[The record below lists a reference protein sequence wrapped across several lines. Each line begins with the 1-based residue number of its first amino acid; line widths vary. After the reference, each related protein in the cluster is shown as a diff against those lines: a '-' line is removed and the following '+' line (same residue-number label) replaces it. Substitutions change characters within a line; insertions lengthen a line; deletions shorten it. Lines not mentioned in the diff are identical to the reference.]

1 MLLEHYVAGFGGI
14 WGMLAVGIFGAK
26 DELEG
31 LLSHDGILHGGG
43 FYLFGVQLLAC
54 CCFAVW
60 ASSCTFILIW
70 VSELGGMTSDLFTYV
85 KHPDW
90 KTLDISSLVHRQ
102 DHPLPHGRARGALGG
117 RLRRA

>member
-1 MLLEHYVAGFGGI
+1 MLYMRAGFGGV

-31 LLSHDGILHGGG
+31 LLSHNGILHGGG

-60 ASSCTFILIW
+60 ASSCTFVLIW
-70 VSELGGMTSDLFTYV
+70 VSISWNDL
-85 KHPDW
+85 
-90 KTLDISSLVHRQ
+90 LSSRLTHVHC
-102 DHPLPHGRARGALGG
+102 ASMA
-117 RLRRA
+117 

>member
-1 MLLEHYVAGFGGI
+1 MCKANVQFNLCILEHYVAGFGGI

-70 VSELGGMTSDLFTYV
+70 VSERVGMTSDLCETSQ
-85 KHPDW
+85 
-90 KTLDISSLVHRQ
+90 LEN
-102 DHPLPHGRARGALGG
+102 A
-117 RLRRA
+117 